1 MIPRMSCIFCDNK
14 WPGDLVFEDD
24 TVWVVLHEDWA
35 VRGHAIVIPKTHA
48 MNLSDLNV
56 REGMRYSAA
65 YRRAEIILLR
75 ETQMERAIMLKLGI
89 VTPHLHLHI
98 FPVPASVDRA
108 HVMAMIDGRTH
119 EPRDESFVQQIRE
132 AMDEFRER

>member
-1 MIPRMSCIFCDNK
+1 MGCIFCEGK

-35 VRGHAIVIPKTHA
+35 TRGHAIVIPKTHA
-48 MNLSDLNV
+48 MNISDLNV

-75 ETQMERAIMLKLGI
+75 ETQKERAIMLKLGI
-89 VTPHLHLHI
+89 ITPHLHLHI
-98 FPVPASVDRA
+98 FPVSASATRSD
-108 HVMAMIDGRTH
+108 VMAMIDGRTS
-119 EPRDESFVQQIRE
+119 EPRDEAFVAEVRE
-132 AMDEFRER
+132 AMDQFREM

>member
-1 MIPRMSCIFCDNK
+1 MTCQFCDHQ

-35 VRGHAIVIPKTHA
+35 TRGHVIVIPKTHA
-48 MNLSDLNV
+48 VNLSDLNV

-65 YRRAEIILLR
+65 YRRAEIIMVR
-75 ETQMERAIMLKLGI
+75 ETGKERAIMLKLGI

-98 FPVPASVDRA
+98 FPVSATATRSE
-108 HVMAMIDGRTH
+108 VMAMIDGRTR
-119 EPRDESFVQQIRE
+119 EPRDEAFVQQIRE
-132 AMDEFRER
+132 AMDKFREM

>member
-1 MIPRMSCIFCDNK
+1 MGCIFCDGE

-35 VRGHAIVIPKTHA
+35 VRGHAIVIPKSHST
-48 MNLSDLNV
+48 NLSDLNV

-75 ETQMERAIMLKLGI
+75 ETKMERAIMLKLGI

-98 FPVPASVDRA
+98 FPVPDTVDRE

-119 EPRDESFVQQIRE
+119 EPRDEAFVQQIRE
-132 AMDEFRER
+132 AMDEFREK

>member
-1 MIPRMSCIFCDNK
+1 MACIFCEGK

-35 VRGHAIVIPKTHA
+35 TRGHAIVIPKTHVL
-48 MNLSDLNV
+48 NLSDLNV

-75 ETQMERAIMLKLGI
+75 ETRKERAIMLKLGL

-98 FPVPASVDRA
+98 FPVSASHDRA
-108 HVMAMIDGRTH
+108 SVMAMIDSRTH
-119 EPRDESFVQQIRE
+119 EPRDEAFVQQIRE
-132 AMDEFRER
+132 AMDEFREI

>member
-1 MIPRMSCIFCDNK
+1 MACIFCEQK

-48 MNLSDLNV
+48 LNLSDLDP
-56 REGMRYSAA
+56 RAGMRYSAA

-75 ETQMERAIMLKLGI
+75 ETQKERAIMLKLGI

-98 FPVPASVDRA
+98 FPVSATQDRASV
-108 HVMAMIDGRTH
+108 MTMIEGRTH
-119 EPRDESFVQQIRE
+119 ESRDEAFVKQIRE
-132 AMDEFRER
+132 AMDDFREI